1 MAGFIKHRSA
11 RATALAKLGGAEA
24 RQLRPRVLLLAV
36 CAVVAS
42 YATVGVLAAVLL
54 NALESSLAPV

>member
-1 MAGFIKHRSA
+1 MH
-11 RATALAKLGGAEA
+11 